1 MELSGKITTITYN
14 NPSSNF
20 AIFKIRTK
28 TGDVHTVRCIN
39 MSVEV
44 STGLNVTLSGSFVEH
59 EKYGRQF
66 AANSCEAGYD
76 DTKPGVVSYIVSNV
90 KGVGNVTA
98 SKLFDTFGKDLIQ
111 ILDDESSKGTPLEFD
126 ESFLVYHSGLLTD
139 SQYKS
144 LMEEWSHSR
153 LRRGLVIYLT
163 DLGLN
168 QSQVKTVLTYNNSV
182 EKNAQITRSSI
193 ASNPYVLCQLC
204 NMSFQTIDRIALNE
218 LNIDNDAHI
227 RVSALLYFA
236 FRDLSMSEGH
246 VFCTSSH
253 LKSHIAKVFKRKN
266 LSSFS
271 HGNYISDSDFSRS
284 LATLE
289 ESGILVRVG
298 DSIYEAGQFY
308 NEINAAAKLRRIAS
322 NLPFFGD
329 DLDELLED
337 FEKKNKISLSPE
349 QKQAFLNLKK
359 SNLVVVSG
367 YPGTGKTLVVSLFVH
382 LFENYKIEYNLVS
395 PTGIAAKRLSQVTDR
410 HASTIHRLL
419 GYNGST
425 WEFNKSNPF
434 STGAVVVDEMSMVDS
449 SIFNNLISALPDNA
463 ILILVGDKEQL
474 PSVMPGD
481 VLGNLMRTPSVQKTS
496 LTKIFRQGKL
506 SDIVRVSHAI
516 LNNEPI
522 CIDFNHE
529 SEVLFINIKDEGEV
543 LSEICK
549 LSSMMKSRGKN
560 FQVMAPV
567 YDGDLGVNNL
577 NVHLRE
583 ALNPL
588 AKDPT
593 PKIKCGD
600 HEIYVG
606 DRIMITKNDYG
617 INVYNGDVGKVE
629 SIDMKTSTV
638 VMKIFNALDDSS
650 GRTRFVDKSITIKF
664 EDFRPIVK
672 LAFATSIHRSQGNEM
687 DYVILPMYKKYGMML
702 YKNLIYTALTR
713 AKKKAFI
720 IGDPDAFI
728 SAAQNERESIR
739 NSNLSRLI

>member
-1 MELSGKITTITYN
+1 MELSGKIIQITYN
-14 NPSSNF
+14 NSSSNF
-20 AIFKIRTK
+20 AIFKIRAK
-28 TGDVHTVRCIN
+28 DGEIHTIRCNNVSADI
-39 MSVEV
+39 
-44 STGLNVTLSGSFVEH
+44 STGLNVTMSGAFVEH
-59 EKYGRQF
+59 EKYGKQF
-66 AANSCEAGYD
+66 AANSCEVGYD
-76 DTKPGVVSYIVSNV
+76 DTKPGVVSYIVANV

-98 SKLFDTFGKDLIQ
+98 SKLFDSFGSQLIR
-111 ILDDESSKGTPLEFD
+111 ILDEESDRQSSSELD
-126 ESFLVYHSGLLTD
+126 ESFLVYHSGLLTE

-163 DLGLN
+163 DIGLN
-168 QSQVKTVLTYNNSV
+168 QAQVKAILTHNNSV
-182 EKNAQITRSSI
+182 EKNLQVTKNSI
-193 ASNPYVLCQLC
+193 ATNPYTLCQLC
-204 NMSFQTIDRIALNE
+204 SIGFQSVDRIALNE
-218 LNIDNDAHI
+218 LGIDNDSPI
-227 RVSALLYFA
+227 RISALLSFA
-236 FRDLSMSEGH
+236 FKDLCMGEGH

-253 LKSHIAKVFKRKN
+253 LKAHVTKVFKRKN
-266 LSSFS
+266 IMGFS
-271 HGNYISDSDFSRS
+271 YGNYISDNDFARS
-284 LATLE
+284 IAELE
-289 ESGILVRVG
+289 ESGLMVRVG
-298 DSIYEAGQFY
+298 DCIYESNQFY
-308 NEINAAAKLRRIAS
+308 NEVNAAAKLRRIAS

-329 DLDELLED
+329 DLDELLDD

-425 WEFNKSNPF
+425 WEFDKKNPF

-449 SIFNNLISALPDNA
+449 SIFNSLISALPDNA

-481 VLGNLMRTPSVQKTS
+481 VLGSLMKTPNIQKTS
-496 LTKIFRQGKL
+496 LSKIFRQGKL

-522 CIDFNHE
+522 CTDFNPE
-529 SEVLFINIKDEGEV
+529 SEVLFINIQDEGEV
-543 LSEICK
+543 LREVCK

-577 NVHLRE
+577 NTHLRE

-629 SIDMKTSTV
+629 SIDMKSSTV
-638 VMKIFNALDDSS
+638 TMKIFNALDDSS
-650 GRTRFVDKSITIKF
+650 GRTRFVDKSIVIKF

-702 YKNLIYTALTR
+702 YKNLVYTALTR
-713 AKKKAFI
+713 AKKKVFI
-720 IGDPDAFI
+720 IGDPDAFV
-728 SAAQNERESIR
+728 SAAQNERESVR